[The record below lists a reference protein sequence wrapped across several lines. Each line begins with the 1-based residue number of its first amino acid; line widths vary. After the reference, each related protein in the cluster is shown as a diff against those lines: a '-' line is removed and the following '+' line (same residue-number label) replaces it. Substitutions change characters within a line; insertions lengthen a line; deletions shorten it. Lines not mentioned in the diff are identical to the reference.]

1 MDIEGVGDAMASVLV
16 ETGLCHEVADLYD
29 LHAEQLVALPRMGEK
44 SARNVLDA
52 IETSKARGLAR
63 VLVALGIR
71 YVGGQ
76 NAALLAGDFGT
87 IDALAAAT
95 REQLEAT
102 EGVGPQIAESVAF
115 FFAQPQNIAAVERL
129 RRAGLD
135 LTAPIRDREP
145 QGVLAGKTIVLT
157 GTLPTMTREE
167 ASALIEAAG
176 GKVGNSVSKKTD
188 YVVAGREAGSKLA
201 KAESLG
207 VTIVDEDGLHAL
219 VR

>member
-1 MDIEGVGDAMASVLV
+1 MGD
-16 ETGLCHEVADLYD
+16 
-29 LHAEQLVALPRMGEK
+29 K
-44 SARNVLDA
+44 SARNVIAA
-52 IETSKARGLAR
+52 IEGSKTRGLAR
-63 VLVALGIR
+63 VLVAIGIR

-87 IDALAAAT
+87 IDALAAAR

-115 FFAQPQNIAAVERL
+115 FFAQPQNDAAVERL

-157 GTLPTMTREE
+157 GTLPNMKRDE
-167 ASALIEAAG
+167 AGALIEAAG
-176 GKVGNSVSKKTD
+176 GKVGKSVSKKTD
-188 YVVAGREAGSKLA
+188 YVVAGTEAGSKLA

-207 VTIVDEDGLHAL
+207 VPVIDENGLQELIGAPAPP
-219 VR
+219 